1 MKLRHLIILFAFFG
15 LTQHQLMGQSYTDSL
30 AETSIMDT
38 IWDLKEVQERNEY
51 VIKESKGKRNLSVLL
66 YKTPEETK
74 KGYYWFKIAEDNG
87 TNLVSHFNFFVYPI
101 DGKIVYFDAVNNI
114 EIELTEWRKQM
125 NKAKKE

>member
-1 MKLRHLIILFAFFG
+1 